1 MLLFVCIHLF
11 GFFVT
16 FSLCITEQLSWAGL
30 ALITKPSLGST
41 RKTGRRGSF
50 DFGFGWEGRWGRE
63 LSEGRG
69 RRRLSGR
76 RWREAAGAT
85 ELGWL
90 DDNGD
95 SRSGKN

>member
-1 MLLFVCIHLF
+1 M
-11 GFFVT
+11 
-16 FSLCITEQLSWAGL
+16 
-30 ALITKPSLGST
+30 ITKPSLGST

-69 RRRLSGR
+69 RRRLSEGRRRLSGR

-90 DDNGD
+90 DDNGG